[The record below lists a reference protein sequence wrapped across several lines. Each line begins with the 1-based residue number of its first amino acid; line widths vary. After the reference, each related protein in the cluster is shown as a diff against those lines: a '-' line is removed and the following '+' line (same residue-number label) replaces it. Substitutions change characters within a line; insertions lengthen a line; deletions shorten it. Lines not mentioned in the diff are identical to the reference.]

1 MKNIFNTSKRRI
13 IVILTLS
20 ILLGIAGTWM
30 NVTAMVEETTVAT
43 EEITTVSVVEAPT
56 ISTEES
62 TIATEETA
70 QELMP
75 MMASRCSSYV
85 IFNDKMA
92 NSVAQYHGYA
102 GAEAFKRDYGV
113 TSNANMYR
121 NTVNGEIVLI
131 TNTGAIIN
139 TGLYGGW

>member
-1 MKNIFNTSKRRI
+1 
-13 IVILTLS
+13 
-20 ILLGIAGTWM
+20 M

-43 EEITTVSVVEAPT
+43 EEITIVSVEAPT

-85 IFNDKMA
+85 KFNDKMA

-102 GAEAFKRDYGV
+102 GAEAFKQDYGV
-113 TSNANMYR
+113 SSNANMY
-121 NTVNGEIVLI
+121 
-131 TNTGAIIN
+131 
-139 TGLYGGW
+139 